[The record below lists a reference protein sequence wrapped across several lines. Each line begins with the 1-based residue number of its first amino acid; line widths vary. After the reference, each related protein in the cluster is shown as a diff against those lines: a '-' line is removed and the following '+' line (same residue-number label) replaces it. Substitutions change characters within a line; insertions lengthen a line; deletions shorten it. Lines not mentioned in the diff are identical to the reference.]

1 MVVPATPENLERA
14 AQIIRSGGL
23 VAFPTETVY
32 GLGANALDATA
43 VAKIF
48 AAKQRPSFDPL
59 IVHVSDRQMLQQVVR
74 EVPEVAEKLM
84 SRFWPGPLTLVLPK
98 SEQVPG
104 IVTAGLPTVAV
115 RMPAHPVAQALIRR
129 ALVPVAAPSAN
140 PFGYLSPT
148 RAEHVERMLGERVDL
163 ILDGGS
169 TEFGVE
175 STIVLLAEKPVL
187 LRYGAVTLE
196 ELETVLG
203 SLELQVGP
211 SENPLVPGQLPQHYA
226 PRTPIRIAPP
236 EAIPP
241 GLRKRAG
248 YLAFQQVPK
257 GFKVVKVLSPTGN
270 LLEAAAHLFEALHQ
284 LDRLGLEVIYAE
296 PVPEEGLGRAI
307 MDRLRRAASADAPRV
322 LDHLTTPAEQ

>member
-48 AAKQRPSFDPL
+48 EAKQRPSFDPL
-59 IVHVSDRQMLQQVVR
+59 IVHVVNRAMLEVVVQ
-74 EVPEVAEKLM
+74 EIPAVAEQLM
-84 SRFWPGPLTLVLPK
+84 ARFWPGPLTLVLPK
-98 SEQVPG
+98 SNRVPG
-104 IVTAGLPTVAV
+104 IVTSGLATVAV
-115 RMPAHPVAQALIRR
+115 RMPSHPVAQELIRR
-129 ALVPVAAPSAN
+129 AGVPVAAPSAN

-163 ILDGGS
+163 ILDGGR

-175 STIVLLAEKPVL
+175 STIVLLAEKPTL
-187 LRYGAVTLE
+187 LRYGAVAVE
-196 ELETVLG
+196 ELEKVLG
-203 SLELQVGP
+203 SLELQVAD
-211 SENPLVPGQLPQHYA
+211 SEKPLVPGQLPQHYA
-226 PRTPIRIAPP
+226 PRTPIHIARP
-236 EAIPP
+236 EDLPLE
-241 GLRKRAG
+241 LRKRVG
-248 YLAFQQVPK
+248 FLAFQEVPK

-284 LDRLGLEVIYAE
+284 LDRLSLEAIYAE
-296 PVPEEGLGRAI
+296 PVPETGLGRAI
-307 MDRLRRAASADAPRV
+307 MDRLRRASQGTRV
-322 LDHLTTPAEQ
+322 